1 MAGKKKIKEEDIL
14 DNNEQV
20 TGSEDFVETSQP
32 DMNSE
37 VLTLRN
43 AAELLRQEIE
53 QAEEK
58 AREMEVL
65 FAAIRDKRHRLR
77 TINKVIVALTG
88 ERGEVRARR
97 PNGANRQTVTSF
109 LSKHP
114 NSSVK
119 AISESTGISIPSVRA
134 TLKGGGF
141 AQDDS
146 HKWGV
151 D

>member
-14 DNNEQV
+14 DNNEQAP
-20 TGSEDFVETSQP
+20 GSEDFVETSQP

-43 AAELLRQEIE
+43 AAEL
-53 QAEEK
+53 
-58 AREMEVL
+58 
-65 FAAIRDKRHRLR
+65 DKRHRLR

-119 AISESTGISIPSVRA
+119 SISESTGISIPSVRA